1 MDLATNQGIKVLRA
15 GTSWHG
21 GAHEWSLPT
30 RSTDGAWTPGEWT
43 PAVAPSV
50 CSRGWHLTTEP
61 GRWWSVDAGVTAYLA
76 EWDGALAR
84 REGDEKFAVERCR
97 LLRELTADELATF
110 GVFRS
115 GIHEVR
121 AGSAWAYGSAMV
133 TAHGS
138 ATVTAHGS
146 ATVRAYGSA
155 TVTAHGSATV
165 RAYDSATVTAYDS
178 ATVTAHGSATVTAYD
193 SATVTAHG
201 SATVRAY
208 GSATVTAY
216 DSATVTAYDSA
227 TVTAHGSATV
237 RAHGSAKAHAA
248 GQSVATAWGGGVVVT
263 RADRGVIV
271 DRRGDVPRTVCK
283 RNGLDGRR
291 YADGEWVLSAR
302 VAE

>member
-155 TVTAHGSATV
+155 TVTA
-165 RAYDSATVTAYDS
+165 
-178 ATVTAHGSATVTAYD
+178 
-193 SATVTAHG
+193 
-201 SATVRAY
+201 
-208 GSATVTAY
+208 Y

>member
-138 ATVTAHGS
+138 ATV
-146 ATVRAYGSA
+146 
-155 TVTAHGSATV
+155 
-165 RAYDSATVTAYDS
+165 
-178 ATVTAHGSATVTAYD
+178 
-193 SATVTAHG
+193 
-201 SATVRAY
+201 RAY

-271 DRRGDVPRTVCK
+271 DRRGDTPRTVCK
-283 RNGLDGRR
+283 RGGLDGWR

-302 VAE
+302 VPA

>member
-121 AGSAWAYGSAMV
+121 AGSAWAY
-133 TAHGS
+133 
-138 ATVTAHGS
+138 
-146 ATVRAYGSA
+146 
-155 TVTAHGSATV
+155 
-165 RAYDSATVTAYDS
+165 
-178 ATVTAHGSATVTAYD
+178 
-193 SATVTAHG
+193 
-201 SATVRAY
+201 
-208 GSATVTAY
+208 
-216 DSATVTAYDSA
+216 DSA

>member
-30 RSTDGAWTPGEWT
+30 RAGDEEWTPGEWT
-43 PAVAPSV
+43 PRVAPSV
-50 CSRGWHLTTEP
+50 CSQGWHLTTEP
-61 GRWWSVDAGVTAYLA
+61 GRWWSEDAGVTAYLA

-110 GVFRS
+110 NVFLS

-121 AGSAWAYGSAMV
+121 AGSAWA
-133 TAHGS
+133 TGS
-138 ATVTAHGS
+138 ATVTA
-146 ATVRAYGSA
+146 YD
-155 TVTAHGSATV
+155 SATV

-178 ATVTAHGSATVTAYD
+178 ATVRAYDSATVRADDSATVTATGSATVTATG
-193 SATVTAHG
+193 SATVTATG

-227 TVTAHGSATV
+227 TVTAT
-237 RAHGSAKAHAA
+237 GSAKAHAA
-248 GQSVATAWGGGVVVT
+248 GQSVATVCDIGVVVT
-263 RADRGVIV
+263 RADQGVIV
-271 DRRGDVPRTVCK
+271 DRRGALPRTVCK
-283 RNGLDGRR
+283 RGGLDGWR

-302 VAE
+302 VSA

>member
-121 AGSAWAYGSAMV
+121 AGSAWAYD
-133 TAHGS
+133 
-138 ATVTAHGS
+138 S

-178 ATVTAHGSATVTAYD
+178 ATVTAHGSATVRAHD

-208 GSATVTAY
+208 
-216 DSATVTAYDSA
+216 DSATVTAYGSA

>member
-138 ATVTAHGS
+138 ATV
-146 ATVRAYGSA
+146 
-155 TVTAHGSATV
+155 
-165 RAYDSATVTAYDS
+165 
-178 ATVTAHGSATVTAYD
+178 
-193 SATVTAHG
+193 
-201 SATVRAY
+201 
-208 GSATVTAY
+208 
-216 DSATVTAYDSA
+216 
-227 TVTAHGSATV
+227 